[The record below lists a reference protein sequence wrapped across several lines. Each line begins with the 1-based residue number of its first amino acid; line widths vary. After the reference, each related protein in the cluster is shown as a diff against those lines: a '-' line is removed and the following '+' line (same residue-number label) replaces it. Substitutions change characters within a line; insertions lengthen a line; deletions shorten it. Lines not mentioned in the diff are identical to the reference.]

1 MLLIHVT
8 TVPFTFIF
16 FYGQIAFMVHK
27 GLEVQGVSSAT
38 NGDLKLVAAREN
50 IPMHAIDM
58 TRRINPLADLGAL
71 TRLYR
76 LFRKLKP
83 AIVHAHTP
91 KGGLLGVLAA
101 RLARVPVVIYG
112 MHGLPFVTAAGLKR
126 QLLRWTEA
134 LSCRF
139 AHRVMAVSF
148 AIRQRALAEGF
159 CPGDKIR
166 VLGSGSANGVDAEGR
181 FSPDT
186 ISPGVREE
194 TRARY
199 HIPEGS
205 LVLGF
210 VGRIVQDKGMVE
222 LAEAWSS
229 LRAAFP
235 SLYLVCVGA
244 IESQDPVPPPILEQ
258 LQADPRVRFCGHVE
272 DPVLLY
278 AIMDILVLPTYREGF
293 PVSILEAAAMRLP
306 VVATAVD
313 GCTEAVMDG
322 ATGIL
327 VPPRDAAE
335 LTQAISRLV
344 ADPHLR
350 SQMGEAGRQRVRKDF
365 SPQLICQELYG
376 NYIELLNK

>member
-16 FYGQIAFMVHK
+16 FNGQIGYMLHK
-27 GLEVQGVSSAT
+27 GFEVQGVSSAT

-50 IPMHAIDM
+50 IPMHAVYM
-58 TRRINPLADLGAL
+58 TRSINPLADLRAL

-76 LFRKLKP
+76 LFRQLQP

-134 LSCRF
+134 ISCRF

-148 AIRQRALAEGF
+148 AIRERALDEGF
-159 CPGDKIR
+159 CPDNKIR
-166 VLGSGSANGVDAEGR
+166 VLGSGSTNGVDAEGR
-181 FSPDT
+181 FNPNT
-186 ISPGVREE
+186 LKPWIRAE

-199 HIPEGS
+199 QIPEDS

-210 VGRIVQDKGMVE
+210 VGRVVKDKGFIE
-222 LAEAWSS
+222 LAEAWNS
-229 LRAAFP
+229 LRGDFP
-235 SLYLVCVGA
+235 SLYLLCAGA
-244 IESQDPVPPPILEQ
+244 IESQDPVPPQILAQ
-258 LQADPRVRFCGHVE
+258 LQADPHVRFCGHVE
-272 DPVLLY
+272 DPVPLY
-278 AIMDILVLPTYREGF
+278 AIMDLLVLPTYREGF

-306 VVATAVD
+306 VIATAVD
-313 GCTEAVMDG
+313 GCTEAVVDG
-322 ATGIL
+322 ATGLL
-327 VPPRDAAE
+327 VPPRDAVE
-335 LTQAISRLV
+335 LTRAISRLV
-344 ADPHLR
+344 ADPHHR
-350 SQMGEAGRQRVRKDF
+350 ERMGEASRQRVLRDF
-365 SPQLICQELYG
+365 SPELICQELYD
-376 NYIELLNK
+376 NYIELLNN

>member
-8 TVPFTFIF
+8 TVHNTFYFI
-16 FYGQIAFMVHK
+16 YDQIGYVLNRGFEVH
-27 GLEVQGVSSAT
+27 GVCSST
-38 NGDLKLVAAREN
+38 HGDREGVAVREN

-112 MHGLPFVTAAGLKR
+112 MHGLPFVTANGLKR

-148 AIRQRALAEGF
+148 AIRERALAEGF
-159 CPGDKIR
+159 CPEDKIR
-166 VLGSGSANGVDAEGR
+166 VLGLGSASGVDAEAR
-181 FSPDT
+181 FNPEKLK
-186 ISPGVREE
+186 PGVRDE
-194 TRARY
+194 AREIY
-199 HIPEGS
+199 HIPESS

-210 VGRIVQDKGMVE
+210 VGRIVQDKGIIE
-222 LAEAWSS
+222 LAEAWNL
-229 LRAAFP
+229 LRTEFP
-235 SLYLVCVGA
+235 SLYLILVGA
-244 IESQDPVPPPILEQ
+244 IESQDPVPPRILEQ
-258 LQADPRVRFCGHVE
+258 LQADPRVRFCGFVQ
-272 DPVLLY
+272 DLVSLY
-278 AIMDILVLPTYREGF
+278 AIMDVLVLPTYREGF

-313 GCTEAVMDG
+313 GCTEAVVDG
-322 ATGIL
+322 TTGLL

-335 LTQAISRLV
+335 LTRAISRLV

-350 SQMGEAGRQRVRKDF
+350 ERMGEASRQRVLKDF
-365 SPQLICQELYG
+365 SPELICQELYG
-376 NYIELLNK
+376 NYMELLSS

>member
-16 FYGQIAFMVHK
+16 FNGQIAYMLHK

-71 TRLYR
+71 TRLYC
-76 LFRKLKP
+76 LFRKLQP

-112 MHGLPFVTAAGLKR
+112 MHGLPFVTADGLKR

-134 LSCRF
+134 ISCRI
-139 AHRVMAVSF
+139 AHRVIAVSF
-148 AIRQRALAEGF
+148 AIRQQAIAEGF
-159 CPGDKIR
+159 CPEDKIR
-166 VLGSGSANGVDAEGR
+166 VLGSGSANGVDAEAR
-181 FSPDT
+181 FNPDT
-186 ISPGVREE
+186 LKPGVRAE
-194 TRARY
+194 TRERY
-199 HIPEGS
+199 HISKGS

-210 VGRIVQDKGMVE
+210 VGRVVKDKGILE
-222 LAEAWSS
+222 LAEAWNF
-229 LRAAFP
+229 LRTAFP
-235 SLYLVCVGA
+235 FLYLLCVGPV
-244 IESQDPVPPPILEQ
+244 ELQDPVPPAILEQ

-272 DPVLLY
+272 DPVPLY
-278 AIMDILVLPTYREGF
+278 AIMDILILPTYREGF
-293 PVSILEAAAMRLP
+293 PVSILEAGAMRLP

-313 GCTEAVMDG
+313 GCTEAVVDG
-322 ATGIL
+322 LTGML
-327 VPPRDAAE
+327 VPPRNAAE

-350 SQMGEAGRQRVRKDF
+350 RRMGEAGRQRVLKDF
-365 SPQLICQELYG
+365 CPQLICQELYN
-376 NYIELLNK
+376 NYIELLNN